1 MFWLVH
7 IDASSTSSNG
17 WNFHISLDFKSR
29 NVKHDDHSFA
39 IMQWFGRSTQ
49 FIEKWKRSNAY
60 VFFDFKGHIF
70 FLANKRLSEKLN
82 NGIPL
87 LKGEYALCLLTREE
101 FIDAVKRSN
110 S

>member
-7 IDASSTSSNG
+7 IDASSNG
-17 WNFHISLDFKSR
+17 WNFDISLDFKSR
-29 NVKHDDHSFA
+29 HVKQDHHSFG

-60 VFFDFKGHIF
+60 VFFDFNGRIF
-70 FLANKRLSEKLN
+70 FLANKRLSEKIN